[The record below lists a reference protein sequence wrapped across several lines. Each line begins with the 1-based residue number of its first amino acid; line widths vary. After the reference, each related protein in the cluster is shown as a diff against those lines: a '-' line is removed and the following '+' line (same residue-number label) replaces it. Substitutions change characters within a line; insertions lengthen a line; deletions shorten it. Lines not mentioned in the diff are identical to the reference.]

1 MGKERA
7 LITGGSVGIG
17 AALADVFAA
26 HGHDLILV
34 SRNREKLEARG
45 RAIHDQ
51 FGVDVVCLAEDLA
64 DPQGARRLH
73 EAVTARSLD
82 VHYLVNNA
90 GVGLYGKFA
99 TTDLD
104 AELKMIQL
112 NVTSV
117 VDLTKRFLPSMIAR
131 RSGRILNVASTAA
144 FVPGPWMSVYYATK
158 AFLLSFSQA
167 IDYEL
172 KPNGITVTT
181 LCPGP
186 TESEFKVRA
195 GSQRSRLFEAFVMD
209 APRVARVGY
218 DGDDE
223 GQGGGD
229 SRAAEQADS
238 DRRAPGAAAADCRAV
253 APGRAADGEDSN
265 EKRITKNEEMPFE
278 LTRENAWN
286 VLTEHTKGES
296 LRKHAL
302 AVEAAVRG
310 YARTF
315 GEDEE
320 VWGVVALLHDFDYE
334 QYPELKD
341 HPFRGAEILRSRGCP
356 EFVIRAILSHGEHTN
371 TPRES
376 KLEHTLFACDEMA
389 GFVTAAALVRP
400 SKSVQDLEPASV
412 MKRMKDKAFAKGVN
426 RDDLRK
432 GAEELGLPL
441 EEHIA
446 NVIGFMR
453 ERRDV
458 LGL

>member
-51 FGVDVVCLAEDLA
+51 CGVDVICLPEDLA
-64 DPQGARRLH
+64 DPQGARRLY

-112 NVTSV
+112 NVASV

-131 RSGRILNVASTAA
+131 RSGRILNVASLAA
-144 FVPGPWMSVYYATK
+144 FMPGPWMSVYYATK
-158 AFLLSFSQA
+158 AFLLSFSEA

-195 GSQRSRLFEAFVMD
+195 GSQRSRLFEAFVME
-209 APRVARVGY
+209 APPVARLGY
-218 DGDDE
+218 DGMMKGKAVVIPGLRNKLITIAARLTPRPVMTE
-223 GQGGGD
+223 M
-229 SRAAEQADS
+229 SHRAA
-238 DRRAPGAAAADCRAV
+238 RPT
-253 APGRAADGEDSN
+253 
-265 EKRITKNEEMPFE
+265 EK
-278 LTRENAWN
+278 
-286 VLTEHTKGES
+286 S
-296 LRKHAL
+296 
-302 AVEAAVRG
+302 
-310 YARTF
+310 
-315 GEDEE
+315 
-320 VWGVVALLHDFDYE
+320 
-334 QYPELKD
+334 
-341 HPFRGAEILRSRGCP
+341 
-356 EFVIRAILSHGEHTN
+356 
-371 TPRES
+371 
-376 KLEHTLFACDEMA
+376 
-389 GFVTAAALVRP
+389 
-400 SKSVQDLEPASV
+400 
-412 MKRMKDKAFAKGVN
+412 
-426 RDDLRK
+426 
-432 GAEELGLPL
+432 
-441 EEHIA
+441 
-446 NVIGFMR
+446 
-453 ERRDV
+453 
-458 LGL
+458 